1 MPLFKRTTVF
11 FYVVHLTTV
20 FCNRHLK
27 GKCGERHYLSLSH
40 YTSPPTSSTHHE
52 HENRLHCNPYI
63 TLQLTHLRRLRVP
76 LSLQLLHYL
85 TCLFS
90 SGSGHGHGRAEG
102 IRGGAHDHR
111 QVPVWHHTRTQEDL
125 SQLTHLR
132 RLHVPLSLQPLATRT
147 RAGSAWKHHEV
158 WTASRDISEHDSSG
172 GLPDG
177 FVSFIQIIN
186 KLKA

>member
-1 MPLFKRTTVF
+1 MTVLGIWRGIVVRDILYISPTTPPL
-11 FYVVHLTTV
+11 HGM
-20 FCNRHLK
+20 NM
-27 GKCGERHYLSLSH
+27 
-40 YTSPPTSSTHHE
+40 
-52 HENRLHCNPYI
+52 NRLHRNPYI

-76 LSLQLLHYL
+76 LSFQLLHHL

-111 QVPVWHHTRTQEDL
+111 QVPMWHHSCTQEDL

-147 RAGSAWKHHEV
+147 RAGSAWKYHEV

-177 FVSFIQIIN
+177 FVSFIHIIN
-186 KLKA
+186 KLNA